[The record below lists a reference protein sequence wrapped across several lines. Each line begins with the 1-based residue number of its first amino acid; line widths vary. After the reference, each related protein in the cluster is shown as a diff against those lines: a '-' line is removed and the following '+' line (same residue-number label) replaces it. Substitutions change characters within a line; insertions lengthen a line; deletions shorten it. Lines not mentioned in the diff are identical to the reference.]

1 MELLLFNHFWS
12 TKMGILNG
20 STQYIENSSKRT
32 PLMITAESEVPGEDS
47 GNVSK
52 RYRHWLTG
60 YSLLTRGKIELYNQM
75 NTLAICTDTKKMKTT
90 DELTYSLFTFA
101 THQVLLGYIFNG
113 TTTTPLEQRIQLKS
127 KG

>member
-1 MELLLFNHFWS
+1 
-12 TKMGILNG
+12 MGILNG

-52 RYRHWLTG
+52 RYRHWITG